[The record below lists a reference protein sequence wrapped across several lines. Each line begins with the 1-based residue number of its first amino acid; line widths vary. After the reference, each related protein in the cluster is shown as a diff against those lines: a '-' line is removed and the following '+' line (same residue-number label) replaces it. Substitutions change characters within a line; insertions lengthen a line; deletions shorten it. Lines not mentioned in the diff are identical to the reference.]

1 MKASKPIGERE
12 REGRRARGKSNGKLE
27 HNLPEGGALMEG
39 SNNDNQRET
48 ITSPGKNSESV
59 EPGRRTRPIPG
70 GKGVFILRAKG
81 QSIEEFKKVCI
92 QRFREAGL
100 LAGGQRPQRPSPGPA
115 AGSAEDDKT

>member
-1 MKASKPIGERE
+1 MKASKPSGERE
-12 REGRRARGKSNGKLE
+12 RGDRRVRGKSYQKPGHDK
-27 HNLPEGGALMEG
+27 PEGGAVMES
-39 SNNDNQRET
+39 SNNDKQRET
-48 ITSPGKNSESV
+48 ATSPGENVIAV

-100 LAGGQRPQRPSPGPA
+100 LAREKRPERPSPGTA
-115 AGSAEDDKT
+115 AGNVEDEKT

>member
-1 MKASKPIGERE
+1 
-12 REGRRARGKSNGKLE
+12 
-27 HNLPEGGALMEG
+27 MEG

-48 ITSPGKNSESV
+48 LTSPGENVVAV

-92 QRFREAGL
+92 QRFKDAGL
-100 LAGGQRPQRPSPGPA
+100 LAGDQRPERPSPGPA
-115 AGSAEDDKT
+115 AGRVEDDES